1 MMEIYG
7 MSKKYAMRFSCK
19 GRSKL
24 FTWKPQTKSFGR
36 MKNSI
41 CKRAEAEEA
50 EAGEEEERENEGEMR
65 RIRMGRGGGSCT
77 IRRVLQFHT
86 FILYIIYVKNFRADY
101 MK

>member
-1 MMEIYG
+1 M
-7 MSKKYAMRFSCK
+7 
-19 GRSKL
+19 

-65 RIRMGRGGGSCT
+65 RIRMGRRRKLYYTQGFHSF
-77 IRRVLQFHT
+77 IRL
-86 FILYIIYVKNFRADY
+86 
-101 MK
+101 